1 MARLSGIEVVKEVE
15 AGADVQ
21 VAAVEKG
28 DRESQVAVNNII
40 LEKNSDVVQ
49 STTDDT
55 QTSIHSEQEIGV
67 ITDVTSE
74 EPKVQ
79 FFVPKVEYPFLAL
92 LASGGHTSILLCK
105 ALGEYE
111 IIGGT
116 LDDALG
122 EAFDKAAR
130 LLGLSSATSGGAA
143 VENAALKGN
152 KNSYPMT
159 VPMRNKLSCDFSYS
173 GLKNAF
179 RVAVQTARQKEGLD
193 VNSTNAPAKQMEESP
208 EIVVQSTVFILEF
221 YMYLYLR

>member
-1 MARLSGIEVVKEVE
+1 MMARLSGIEVVREVE

-21 VAAVEKG
+21 TTVESG
-28 DRESQVAVNNII
+28 DGDSQVAVSNTV
-40 LEKNSDVVQ
+40 LEKNSAIAQ
-49 STTDDT
+49 STIDDMET
-55 QTSIHSEQEIGV
+55 AITSEQKGETL
-67 ITDVTSE
+67 TDVTSE
-74 EPKVQ
+74 DSAMHV
-79 FFVPKVEYPFLAL
+79 FVPKVEYPFLAL

-130 LLGLSSATSGGAA
+130 LLGLTCATSGGAA

-179 RVAVQTARQKEGLD
+179 RQAVQSAREKEGLD

-208 EIVVQSTVFILEF
+208 EIVVQ
-221 YMYLYLR
+221 